1 MTATNQC
8 FSGYAA
14 FLDPTVNKALK
25 KVLNEWGK
33 FLAVRLPFSSDT
45 DNFGSAYNSQ
55 SPNSSHVLNENAN
68 GWFGPVGKKYL
79 EQASNRPLNTTLRFC
94 ELYKCDATSK
104 HYGFSSWDGK
114 FPMHILIECDLKVC
128 LTLADFFTRQF
139 RANVRPVAS
148 PDDDNVITSACE
160 ATPSNLQR
168 NVKLRDN
175 FFIKGQP
182 YSVLDMLNNDPLSDR
197 FVGGTVYQGY
207 LSSLAYHRWHAPV
220 SGVVRRATVVD
231 GTYFS
236 LPDFE
241 TILATNDTKLPDFR
255 IDFVTGY
262 LSSLATRGIVI
273 IEADNK
279 EIGLVAFIAIGMDE
293 VSTCQVTVKEGQH
306 VQKGDD
312 MGMFH
317 FGGSSHCLLFQNG
330 TRLDGFPSLSRSSN
344 MPVRGKLA
352 TLNIVS

>member
-1 MTATNQC
+1 MFWLSVMKQLNR
-8 FSGYAA
+8 
-14 FLDPTVNKALK
+14 LTV
-25 KVLNEWGK
+25 
-33 FLAVRLPFSSDT
+33 T
-45 DNFGSAYNSQ
+45 
-55 SPNSSHVLNENAN
+55 
-68 GWFGPVGKKYL
+68 
-79 EQASNRPLNTTLRFC
+79 
-94 ELYKCDATSK
+94 
-104 HYGFSSWDGK
+104 
-114 FPMHILIECDLKVC
+114 
-128 LTLADFFTRQF
+128 DFFTRPF
-139 RANVRPVAS
+139 RADVRPVAS

-175 FFIKGQP
+175 FFIKDQP

-241 TILATNDTKLPDFR
+241 TILVTNDTKLPDFR

-330 TRLDGFPSLSRSSN
+330 TRLNGFPSLSRSSN

-352 TLNIVS
+352 TLNKTAS